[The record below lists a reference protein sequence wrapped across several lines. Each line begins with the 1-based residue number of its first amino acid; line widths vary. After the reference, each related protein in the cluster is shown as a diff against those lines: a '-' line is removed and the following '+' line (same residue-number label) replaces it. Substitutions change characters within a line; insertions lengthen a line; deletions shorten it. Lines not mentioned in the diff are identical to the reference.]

1 MAYNHYLTCTSGTAS
16 AISVSPS
23 SSTSVVITAENNT
36 INAVAATASGVAGT
50 VEQVKVYGTPAKIKF
65 ISYDNNN
72 TTVTE
77 TGTTKTGIA
86 I

>member
-1 MAYNHYLTCTSGTAS
+1 MAYNHYLTCTSKTAS

-23 SSTSVVITAENNT
+23 TSTSVVITAENNT
-36 INAVAATASGVAGT
+36 INAVAATASGVDGT
-50 VEQVKVYGTPAKIKF
+50 VEQVKVNGTPKDIKF
-65 ISYDNNN
+65 ISYYSN